1 MFSCATPGGK
11 GRGRGLE
18 CRRPL
23 SVGSCLCMVCGGHAA
38 HVVVGKVSSTSL
50 PEASPGEKAVGSIQS
65 CIYRRW
71 KMSPRTLF
79 VHLWCFPL
87 ALRLTGTAQ
96 HGM

>member
-11 GRGRGLE
+11 GRGRRLE

-23 SVGSCLCMVCGGHAA
+23 SVGSCLCMVGGGHAA

-50 PEASPGEKAVGSIQS
+50 PEASPGERAVGSIQS

-71 KMSPRTLF
+71 KPCHLVPCLSTFGAFPSP
-79 VHLWCFPL
+79 
-87 ALRLTGTAQ
+87 
-96 HGM
+96 